1 MTNECIVCYSDSAKS
16 ICSRCTACTCIT
28 CYKKLTHCPQ
38 CRSNNLKSLNFIKTR
53 SQTLKKRK
61 QIMRLVVEEHLRQI
75 VHISYNSVQS
85 DLMTCHLEILFDNI
99 IKLIKNNKWILTSHR
114 WKTILKSTLIRRIK
128 NGSAISR
135 VHYVQIFNE
144 TF

>member
-16 ICSRCTACTCIT
+16 ICSTCNAHACIT
-28 CYKKLTHCPQ
+28 CYKKLSHCPQ
-38 CRSNNLKSLNFIKTR
+38 CRSNDLKSLNFIKTR

-61 QIMRLVVEEHLRQI
+61 EFMRLVVEEHLRQI
-75 VHISYNSVQS
+75 VHISYHPVQC
-85 DLMTCHLEILFDNI
+85 DLKTYHLEILFDNI
-99 IKLIKNNKWILTSHR
+99 IKLIKNNKWILSSHS

-128 NGSAISR
+128 NGCDIAR